1 MLIKIK
7 TQKFWNSWI
16 EKKIKR
22 KNWFA
27 DEEIKQIKEAMEQLT
42 KKKLNSVYIT
52 FSINKEAVLAIL
64 SIDSTNINGNFV
76 RAFFE

>member
-1 MLIKIK
+1 M
-7 TQKFWNSWI
+7 
-16 EKKIKR
+16 KR
-22 KNWFA
+22 RLKERIDLLN
-27 DEEIKQIKEAMEQLT
+27 EEIKQIKEAMEQLT